1 MDIRI
6 TDQPLSLDAVYKA
19 VVGPE
24 FGGIVLFAGSVRSVE
39 NGSKIES
46 IRYEAYD
53 SMARKEFEKI
63 VRAAEKT
70 HGARI
75 AVHHRTGRV
84 PVGESSVLIAAAA
97 GHRPEAFTA
106 CREVIDRLKK
116 TVPIWK
122 ASFEAAVSSPV

>member
-1 MDIRI
+1 MDILI
-6 TDQPLSLDAVYKA
+6 IDQPLSLDAVYKA

-24 FGGIVLFAGSVRSVE
+24 LGGVVLFAGNVRNVE

-97 GHRPEAFTA
+97 GHRPEAFIA

-122 ASFEAAVSSPV
+122 ASFEAVVSSPI